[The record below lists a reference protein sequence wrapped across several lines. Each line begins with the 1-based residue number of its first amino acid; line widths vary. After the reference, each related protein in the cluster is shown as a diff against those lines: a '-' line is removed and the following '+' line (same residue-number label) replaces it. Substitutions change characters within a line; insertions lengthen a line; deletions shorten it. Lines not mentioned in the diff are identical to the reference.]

1 MELENFNNKVV
12 KITGTDN
19 QTYEGIC
26 LFNDKE
32 VYDEEVYDEEYDSLS
47 IKTGNRW
54 IRLFKNKI
62 VTVEII
68 NQD

>member
-12 KITGTDN
+12 KITDTDN
-19 QTYEGIC
+19 QTYEEIC
-26 LFNDKE
+26 LFNDK
-32 VYDEEVYDEEYDSLS
+32 EVYDEEYDSLS

-62 VTVEII
+62 VTVEMI
-68 NQD
+68 NKD

>member
-19 QTYEGIC
+19 QTFEGIC
-26 LFNDKE
+26 LFNDK
-32 VYDEEVYDEEYDSLS
+32 EVYDEEYDSLS

-62 VTVEII
+62 VTVETI
-68 NQD
+68 NQN